1 MNNEFINKLLAA
13 GFDVQTQN
21 QGTVVTVSY
30 TQAGS
35 SFDSNLKEIEKAFK
49 QVMATDQNSTPVN
62 TGVTSNIYE
71 WICSIVRNPH
81 DGLHQPII
89 IDGWDWVLAG
99 KDGGYRMAINP
110 DSNMS
115 YDAMK
120 QVCNRIKT
128 MLGCGWRVILDNRID
143 GINITKKGD
152 SNEIN

>member
-30 TQAGS
+30 TQAGP

-81 DGLHQPII
+81 DGVCTSIV
-89 IDGWDWVLAG
+89 IDGWDWFIAG
-99 KDGGYRMAINP
+99 RDDSYRLIINL
-110 DSNMS
+110 DSSMS
-115 YDAMK
+115 YDVMER
-120 QVCNRIKT
+120 VCDNIQARLGSEWDVVYISRI
-128 MLGCGWRVILDNRID
+128 GGIRVN
-143 GINITKKGD
+143 KKGN